1 MLEKESGYQI
11 QSVNVKQ
18 LFLAINER
26 NFQACFYFIKLINF
40 TIEKKEIERMFVE
53 LMFIQMILKKQHKEA
68 LNLLRNELQPLIS
81 DKLK

>member
-26 NFQACFYFIKLINF
+26 NFQDCFYFIKLINF